1 MTLPLLKYYTAKN
14 SCYFRLSFH
23 SLEGFLILYQ
33 YEKKPSLI
41 GTALFFNYFA
51 EVFTTGFLVIVETE
65 LLGPGPPVDGAT
77 YLVLVN
83 VYPNTE
89 NVSEDASTYL
99 FPLASVLTSLCCKNE
114 P

>member
-1 MTLPLLKYYTAKN
+1 MSKYKF
-14 SCYFRLSFH
+14 YFRLSFH
-23 SLEGFLILYQ
+23 ILEGFLILYLF
-33 YEKKPSLI
+33 KTPSII
-41 GTALFFNYFA
+41 GAELFFNYFA
-51 EVFTTGFLVIVETE
+51 EVLTTGFLAIVETE
-65 LLGPGPPVDGAT
+65 PPVDGAT

-99 FPLASVLTSLCCKNE
+99 LTLASVLTSLCCKNE